1 MDCKQELGF
10 KDIKNRIQ
18 SLGKMEIMIFSI
30 FCMFSSICIPN
41 EGIFQHLDNIWSNYN
56 HKSVYMLWWN
66 KPMYSV
72 CFIFDFTVE

>member
-30 FCMFSSICIPN
+30 FSMFSSICIPN
-41 EGIFQHLDNIWSNYN
+41 EGNFQHLDNICSNYN
-56 HKSVYMLWWN
+56 YNSVYML
-66 KPMYSV
+66 
-72 CFIFDFTVE
+72 